1 MRNLHEDRWCHSS
14 QKRGDNRKGPALL
27 AALRSPGAEVRYVNP
42 PLSLMASDCGEPLS
56 ERGCIRSPVEVSQAQ
71 PRARGQD
78 AED

>member
-1 MRNLHEDRWCHSS
+1 MKTDGATHP
-14 QKRGDNRKGPALL
+14 RKEVTTERAF
-27 AALRSPGAEVRYVNP
+27 RSPGAEVRYVNP